1 MFVTCITGSDV
12 TDQSSPFTSTF
23 RKYPYLSVLKGF
35 KTNRLYFY
43 SDHLM
48 RRKINVL
55 VLTIISMLVS
65 QSCSTIKSIWS
76 DVKELP
82 SKFHQTDQYEVGYP
96 GVPTIMVPDTSKNTS
111 ITGFVSIT
119 KHTVYG
125 NDKWYDPVGLQAGVI
140 YPFYRINDKIDLRAE
155 ANLSMQGAKWEGTD
169 TKGRTNLLYINA
181 PVVAR
186 YQFDFGFFA
195 EAGIQPG
202 FLVSAKKY
210 EGTVD
215 NIIVNMRKIDLSFPL
230 GIGYEFKSN
239 FGVGLRVIPGIT
251 DITRY
256 AAGND
261 RNLVIALRGTYNFRI
276 K

>member
-1 MFVTCITGSDV
+1 MV
-12 TDQSSPFTSTF
+12 
-23 RKYPYLSVLKGF
+23 RK
-35 KTNRLYFY
+35 N
-43 SDHLM
+43 
-48 RRKINVL
+48 IIL
-55 VLTIISMLVS
+55 VLSIISILVS
-65 QSCSTIKSIWS
+65 QSCATINNIWS
-76 DVKELP
+76 DVKGLP

-202 FLVSAKKY
+202 FLVSAKNMK
-210 EGTVD
+210 GRL
-215 NIIVNMRKIDLSFPL
+215 II
-230 GIGYEFKSN
+230 
-239 FGVGLRVIPGIT
+239 
-251 DITRY
+251 
-256 AAGND
+256 
-261 RNLVIALRGTYNFRI
+261 
-276 K
+276 